1 MTDTEKKE
9 KQLNAYNRM
18 LENVKTFINDAEK
31 EYGPKIQYGLES
43 AKEKAGELEELT
55 KEEVEKVGV
64 YLKRDLMDAA
74 EYLQENG
81 KDLSDWLN
89 FDIELIEERF
99 IDTFSVIADQTR
111 LELDR
116 LADQANAVGV
126 WKTGEIAGIG
136 TLVCKSCGEQLHF
149 HKPGHIP
156 PCPKCHG
163 VEFKRPSA
171 AD

>member
-1 MTDTEKKE
+1 MTDTENKD

-74 EYLQENG
+74 EYLQETG
-81 KDLSDWLN
+81 KDLADWMN

-99 IDTFSVIADQTR
+99 IDTFSVIANQTR

-116 LADQANAVGV
+116 LADEANAVGV
-126 WKTGEIAGIG
+126 WKTGEIVGIG

>member
-1 MTDTEKKE
+1 MTDTENKD

-55 KEEVEKVGV
+55 KEEIDKVGV

-74 EYLQENG
+74 EYLQESG
-81 KDLSDWLN
+81 KDLADWMN

-99 IDTFSVIADQTR
+99 IDTFSVIANQTR

-126 WKTGEIAGIG
+126 WKTGEIVGIG